1 MKLVVFTIQIKTT
14 RINYIQSTQRHW
26 SAYSLLYL
34 YTKYSHYQEF
44 NSNLSGRNGAFTSI
58 NVLVQTGRMSLKYKY
73 RAQLQTWMQ
82 CEN

>member
-1 MKLVVFTIQIKTT
+1 MKSAVFTIQIKTT
-14 RINYIQSTQRHW
+14 QINYIQSTQRHW
-26 SAYSLLYL
+26 STYSLLYL
-34 YTKYSHYQEF
+34 YTKYSHYQAF

-73 RAQLQTWMQ
+73 RAQIQTWMQ